1 MGLDYGLKSLNV
13 LGRLESQGFVTG
25 EVFTEWT
32 EDEVGL
38 SNNLSSNSKAHT
50 QIACDLG
57 DFTLRLI
64 GELDQV

>member
-13 LGRLESQGFVTG
+13 LGRLESEGFVTG
-25 EVFTEWT
+25 KVFTEWT

-38 SNNLSSNSKAHT
+38 SNNLSSNSKAYT